1 MAEHNDFGQWG
12 ERVAA
17 DFLEQKGYGIMRR
30 NWRFGHR
37 DIDIIAVDRD
47 TLVIAEVKTRAGN
60 TLTEPETAVDSRKM
74 RSLAMAANAFVKK
87 HGIDAPIRFDII
99 AVTGAS
105 GGEYS
110 INHIEDAFTPLPY

>member
-12 ERVAA
+12 ERIAA
-17 DFLEQKGYGIMRR
+17 DFLEEKGYGIMRR
-30 NWRFGHR
+30 DWRFGHR
-37 DIDIIAVDRD
+37 DIDIIAVDGG
-47 TLVIAEVKTRAGN
+47 TLVIVEVKTRAGN
-60 TLTEPETAVDSRKM
+60 TPVNPETAVDARKM

-99 AVTGAS
+99 AITGKS
-105 GGEYS
+105 GDGYQ